1 MSQTAPKTGPFFP
14 QNLKKRFQD
23 KEFRSAYVVD
33 FVRSGVAYQVRDMRE
48 AREWSQKCLASK
60 AETTQ
65 SVISRSENPE
75 YGRFS
80 VSTLLDLARAFDVAL
95 VIRFVP
101 FRELFEIA
109 SDFSK
114 SAMNVAS
121 FSMADLAGPAA
132 TAKPMPILLNE
143 EIGRTRGQDRSLSEM
158 MSEMTKESS
167 DEHRQLRD
175 WPPALAQDMGRSPAT
190 LWMATQGDPG
200 QRFGEIQLR
209 ERTRH

>member
-1 MSQTAPKTGPFFP
+1 MSQAAPKTGPFFP
-14 QNLKKRFQD
+14 ENLKKRFED
-23 KEFRSAYVVD
+23 KEFRSAYVAD

-75 YGRFS
+75 YGRFN

-95 VIRFVP
+95 VIKFVP

-121 FSMADLAGPAA
+121 FSTADLEGLAA

-143 EIGRTRGQDRSLSEM
+143 EIGRTRGQSRSLSEM
-158 MSEMTKESS
+158 MKELS

-175 WPPALAQDMGRSPAT
+175 WPLGLVQDMGRSPAS
-190 LWMATQGDPG
+190 LWMATQGDPR
-200 QRFGEIQLR
+200 QHLGEIQLR
-209 ERTRH
+209 ERIRH